1 MFRNSHQNNHPVID
15 ALLDVRPLIELT
27 EKLQRLTRTKLWA
40 QILIAMVAGVAI
52 GAVLSPSGYG
62 LLTPTEAS
70 VLAGWFALPGQI
82 FLALIQMVV
91 IPLVITS
98 IILGICS
105 SGDPAYLRKLGGR
118 ISFFFLAATAAAVVI
133 GIALAL
139 AVSPG
144 NYMDRELVQR
154 TVGAPEAAA
163 GPGTTVPTL
172 GSVGVAELPE
182 QLVALIPSDPARAAL
197 ERSMLQLV
205 LFAILM
211 GVALV
216 SIQGSRAKPLLD
228 LLGSI
233 QEVSMEVVSWAMLLA
248 PVAVFGLLAQL
259 TVQIGFEALLGMS
272 VYVGTVLVGLLL
284 VLALYLVVVWM
295 ANGMAPWVFLA
306 DIREVMLLA
315 FSTSSSAAVMPLS
328 IQTAQEK
335 LGVRPAVAR
344 FVIPIGATVN
354 MGGTALYQ
362 VVAVVFL
369 AQVFSIDLPMGALVL
384 IAVTAIG
391 ASIGSPSSPG
401 AGIVILATILQSIG
415 VPPGGIALILGVD
428 RILDMSRTSV
438 NVAGDLAACVVMNRW
453 ISASELPEPALSN
466 VAKD

>member
-1 MFRNSHQNNHPVID
+1 MPRLPHRNNHRVID
-15 ALLDVRPLIELT
+15 ALLDVRPLIDLT

-40 QILIAMVAGVAI
+40 QILVAMVLGVSI
-52 GAVLSPSGYG
+52 GAALSPSGYG
-62 LLTPTEAS
+62 LLSPTEAS

-105 SGDPAYLRKLGGR
+105 SGDPVYLRKLGGR
-118 ISFFFLAATAAAVVI
+118 IGLFFLAATTAAVVI
-133 GIALAL
+133 GIVLAL
-139 AVSPG
+139 AISPG
-144 NYMDRELVQR
+144 EYMDRDLVQR
-154 TVGAPEAAA
+154 TVGAPDAQTSGSSSPA
-163 GPGTTVPTL
+163 L

-182 QLVALIPSDPARAAL
+182 HLVALIPSDPARAAL

-205 LFAILM
+205 LFSILI

-216 SIQGSRAKPLLD
+216 SIQPSRAKPLLD
-228 LLGSI
+228 LMGSV

-259 TVQIGFEALLGMS
+259 TVQIGLEALLGMS
-272 VYVGTVLVGLLL
+272 VYVGTVLGGLLL
-284 VLALYLVVVWM
+284 VLALYLIVVWL
-295 ANGMAPWVFLA
+295 ASGILPWVFVA
-306 DIREVMLLA
+306 DIREVLLLA

-335 LGVRPAVAR
+335 LKVRPSIAR

-369 AQVFSIDLPMGALVL
+369 SQVFSIDLPLSALVL
-384 IAVTAIG
+384 VAATAIG

-415 VPPGGIALILGVD
+415 IPPGGIALIMGVD
-428 RILDMSRTSV
+428 RLLDMSRTSV
-438 NVAGDLAACVVMNRW
+438 NVAGDLVACVVMNRW
-453 ISASELPEPALSN
+453 ISEAELPESPPA
-466 VAKD
+466 VAV

>member
-1 MFRNSHQNNHPVID
+1 MPRFRHRNNHPVID

-40 QILIAMVAGVAI
+40 QILIAMVLGVSI
-52 GAVLSPSGYG
+52 GAALSPYGYG
-62 LLTPTEAS
+62 LLSPTEAS

-105 SGDPAYLRKLGGR
+105 SGDPVYLRKLGGR
-118 ISFFFLAATAAAVVI
+118 IGFFFLTATTAAVVI
-133 GIALAL
+133 GIVLAL

-144 NYMDRELVQR
+144 EYMDRGLVQR
-154 TVGAPEAAA
+154 TVGAPVAADA
-163 GPGTTVPTL
+163 PAPTL

-182 QLVALIPSDPARAAL
+182 HLVALIPSDPARAAL

-205 LFAILM
+205 LFSILI

-216 SIQGSRAKPLLD
+216 SIQPSRAKPLLD
-228 LLGSI
+228 LMGSI

-259 TVQIGFEALLGMS
+259 TVQIGLEALLGMS
-272 VYVGTVLVGLLL
+272 VYVSTVLGGLLL
-284 VLALYLVVVWM
+284 VLALYLIVVWL
-295 ANGMAPWVFLA
+295 ASGMRPWVFIA
-306 DIREVMLLA
+306 DIREVLLLA

-335 LGVRPAVAR
+335 LKVRPSVAR

-369 AQVFSIDLPMGALVL
+369 AQVFSIDLPISALVL
-384 IAVTAIG
+384 VAGTAIG

-415 VPPGGIALILGVD
+415 VPPGGIALIMGVD

-438 NVAGDLAACVVMNRW
+438 NVAGDLVACVVMNRW
-453 ISASELPEPALSN
+453 ISEAELPEQPPAQA
-466 VAKD
+466 V